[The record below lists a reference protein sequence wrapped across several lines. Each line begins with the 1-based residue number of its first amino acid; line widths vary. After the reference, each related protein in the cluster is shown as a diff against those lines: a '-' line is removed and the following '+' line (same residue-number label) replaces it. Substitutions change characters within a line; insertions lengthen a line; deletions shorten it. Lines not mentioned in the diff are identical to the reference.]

1 MELITVVATYVGYV
15 VLSLVTLIAAC
26 YIIAFLIDVIEFKNN
41 ENYFCF
47 AIFRFGLL
55 YAKKEDIAKQ
65 CNDLTKSNNKRW
77 FVAAPMWFNKHVYN
91 FGIKK

>member
-1 MELITVVATYVGYV
+1 MEIVTIVATYVGYV
-15 VLSLVTLIAAC
+15 VLSLVALIALC
-26 YIIAFLIDVIEFKNN
+26 YIIAFLIDVIEFTNT

-47 AIFRFGLL
+47 KIFGFGLL

-65 CNDLTKSNNKRW
+65 CNALTKSNNKRW
-77 FVAAPMWFNKHVYN
+77 FVAAPMWFNKYVYN

>member
-1 MELITVVATYVGYV
+1 MELITIVATYVGYV
-15 VLSLVTLIAAC
+15 VLSLIALIIVL
-26 YIIAFLIDVIEFKNN
+26 YILAFAIEVKNN

-47 AIFRFGLL
+47 SIFRFGLL

-77 FVAAPMWFNKHVYN
+77 FVAAPMWFNKYVYN
-91 FGIKK
+91 FGVK